1 MTIDF
6 KTLKYLSSAVER
18 GNDQVLID
26 YFNSFEGNNVYDKF
40 ISILKCWEYDVS
52 YTLNLN
58 LNDKPT
64 KIPLNY
70 VISEFK
76 PLGNTEFPV
85 IVDNCELMLDIPK
98 TFDILVQQESIPLYS
113 IINNVKISDKSIN
126 LIDLSIQD
134 KHFIIDNLPA
144 KLYMEFIK
152 TVINNKKCVV
162 TFENTLLKQLKFNF
176 LTNEPLIFLKGLFT
190 NFNSDYFKDV
200 IYLLSRKIDGNLL
213 LNSTPMEI
221 EYYIEKYTAEMQT
234 QNTGLQL

>member
-1 MTIDF
+1 
-6 KTLKYLSSAVER
+6 
-18 GNDQVLID
+18 
-26 YFNSFEGNNVYDKF
+26 
-40 ISILKCWEYDVS
+40 
-52 YTLNLN
+52 
-58 LNDKPT
+58 
-64 KIPLNY
+64 
-70 VISEFK
+70 
-76 PLGNTEFPV
+76 
-85 IVDNCELMLDIPK
+85 MLDIPK
-98 TFDILVQQESIPLYS
+98 TFDILVQESIPLYS

-134 KHFIIDNLPA
+134 KHFSIDNLPA

-162 TFENTLLKQLKFNF
+162 TFENTLLKELKFNF

-221 EYYIEKYTAEMQT
+221 EYYIEKYTAEMQN

>member
-26 YFNSFEGNNVYDKF
+26 YFNSFEGDNVYDKF

-64 KIPLNY
+64 KIPLSY

-98 TFDILVQQESIPLYS
+98 TFDILVQESIPLYS

-134 KHFIIDNLPA
+134 KHFSIDNLPA

-162 TFENTLLKQLKFNF
+162 TFENTLLKELKFNF

-221 EYYIEKYTAEMQT
+221 EYYIEKYTAEMQN